1 MKTIEQIIKEDA
13 FTKEEITQ
21 SFINKEFPGF
31 NGAKI
36 MYCDW
41 IDKKCFLCICMNKK
55 QSEIYEFHYFENKKT
70 FKCVR
75 IKQSGESENVELNK
89 EQKDFAQKMVIT
101 IKK

>member
-1 MKTIEQIIKEDA
+1 MQIH
-13 FTKEEITQ
+13 
-21 SFINKEFPGF
+21 
-31 NGAKI
+31 
-36 MYCDW
+36 
-41 IDKKCFLCICMNKK
+41 KK
-55 QSEIYEFHYFENKKT
+55 QSEIYEFHYFENKNT